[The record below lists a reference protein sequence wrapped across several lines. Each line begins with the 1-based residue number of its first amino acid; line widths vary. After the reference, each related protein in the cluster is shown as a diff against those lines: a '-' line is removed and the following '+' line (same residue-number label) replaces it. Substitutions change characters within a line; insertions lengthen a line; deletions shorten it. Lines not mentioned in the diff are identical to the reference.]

1 MFSASYIPIIFFGM
15 GHNGILQSLILKS
28 SAVKEMPL
36 IIVTK
41 FYHDIFKTML
51 KEFLDKN
58 GVEFSENM
66 FQQNFS
72 ANAFIYFR
80 HEFSQQLSVTN
91 AVLKVPNKKKL
102 TTADITKQQLEDEFG
117 FHLEL
122 NSIK

>member
-1 MFSASYIPIIFFGM
+1 M

-72 ANAFIYFR
+72 HQIL
-80 HEFSQQLSVTN
+80 HQTN
-91 AVLKVPNKKKL
+91 ILHMLGFYHLLNKK
-102 TTADITKQQLEDEFG
+102 
-117 FHLEL
+117 
-122 NSIK
+122 